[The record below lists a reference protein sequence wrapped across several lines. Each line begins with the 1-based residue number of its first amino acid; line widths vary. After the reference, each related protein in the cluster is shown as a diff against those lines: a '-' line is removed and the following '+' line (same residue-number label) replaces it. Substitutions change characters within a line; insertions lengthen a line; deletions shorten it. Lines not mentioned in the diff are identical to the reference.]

1 MKNILLLKKTLLF
14 VLFFCS
20 SVMTIKAQSSA
31 NVNDVM
37 LQSFGWDVHTQ
48 PSIVAEGGLY
58 NYLNNRAAG
67 YAAAGFNLIWLPP
80 PSKSTG
86 GVGYI
91 PTELFNFTQTSYGSE
106 AQLRTLLTTL
116 NTSSPKIH
124 PMADIVVN
132 HRGGST
138 NWTDFTNPTWD
149 CSSIT
154 NNDEAN
160 FVTITGVRPCGTA
173 DTGEDFN
180 GARDLDHTNI
190 QVQTGV
196 KEYLTRLKALGFD
209 SWRWDVAKGFSAS
222 YFGDYISSSA
232 PYASVG
238 EYWDGNINNLKT
250 WIDGAGKKSAAF
262 DFALYYNTLQP
273 AFNNGNYSV
282 LAGNPGL
289 AGQFGYA
296 DKSVTFVD
304 NHDTFVKAGSFTSN
318 DNIMKA
324 YAYILTHPGIPCVF
338 FPHYHGGTYKKDG
351 VTVVYTANETAIN
364 SILAVRKANGI
375 NAYSSVVVSNSS
387 TFYSATIDNKVTVKI
402 GPGLWNPGTGWVL
415 KASGTDYAIWDK
427 GNVVDVPS
435 LTISQPGGTFTT
447 GTTVNVVL
455 TANNA
460 TSTIYYTTDGTVP
473 TTTSASAIGTKTL
486 AITAN
491 TTLKAF
497 VKNTANVSSSVYTET
512 YTFGTPPTFTVY
524 FKKPTNWNAA
534 VKVYYWTPTG
544 TAPVIT
550 WPGVAMTQDC
560 GDWYKYTFPSTV
572 SATNLLF
579 NDGTLKTADLT
590 ATAGIKYYDNAW
602 LSAEPVDRCPIIAP
616 DFTISQAGGTFTTG
630 STITTVLTANVN
642 TSTIY
647 YTVDGTT
654 PSTTS
659 PSAVGTKTI
668 TITANTTLKAFV
680 KNTTGISSA
689 VKTEVYNFTTPTTF
703 TVYFKKPTNW
713 NAAVKVYYWAPTGTA
728 PVVAW
733 PGVAMTQDCGDWY
746 KYTFPSTVSA
756 TNLIFNDGTLKTAD
770 LTATAGIKYY
780 DNAWL
785 ATEPTNRCPII
796 APDLTIVSAG
806 GTFTAGTTVNVVLTA
821 NVNTSTIYYTLDGT
835 TPTTSSPS
843 AVGAKTLS
851 ITANTTVKA
860 LVINTVGTSS
870 AVKTEVYTFVTVPT
884 LTVYFKP
891 PTTWTGVPKV
901 HYWNAVP
908 AGSVANT
915 TWPGIAM
922 VADVNGFYKYT
933 ITGPTSINLIFNNGS
948 SGTANQT
955 ADLLNKTNGYSYT
968 WGASTAKLSLAKE
981 TLTETT
987 SISIFPNPV
996 SSQLQVSSSSAV
1008 LDYQIL
1014 SINGIMIQAGKA
1026 VNNTIDMSNLNNG
1039 LYFIQIR
1046 FENGQE
1052 YKQKIIKK

>member
-1 MKNILLLKKTLLF
+1 MKNIFTIKKTLLI

-20 SVMTIKAQSSA
+20 FITTVKAQSSS

-48 PSIVAEGGLY
+48 PAVVAEGGLY
-58 NYLNNRAAG
+58 NYLNNRASG
-67 YAAAGFNLIWLPP
+67 YASAGFNLIWLPP

-180 GARDLDHTNI
+180 GARDLDHTNL
-190 QVQTGV
+190 QVQNGI
-196 KEYLTRLKALGFD
+196 KEYLTRLKSLGFD

-222 YFGDYISSSA
+222 YFGNYISAST

-238 EYWDGNINNLKT
+238 EYWDGNITNLKN
-250 WIDGAGKKSAAF
+250 WIDGTGKVSAAF

-273 AFNNGNYSV
+273 AFNSGNYSV

-304 NHDTFVKAGSFTSN
+304 NHDTFVKPGSFTSN

-324 YAYILTHPGIPCVF
+324 YAYILTHPGMPCVF

-351 VTVVYTANETAIN
+351 VTVAYTSNEAAIN
-364 SILAVRKANGI
+364 AILAVRKANGI
-375 NAYSSVVVSNSS
+375 NAYSSVIVSNSS
-387 TFYSATIDNKVTVKI
+387 SFYSATIDNKVAVKI

-415 KASGTDYAIWDK
+415 KTSGTDYAIWDK
-427 GNVVDVPS
+427 GSVIDVPS
-435 LTISQPGGTFTT
+435 LTVSQPGGTFTT
-447 GTTVNVVL
+447 GTTVNVTL

-460 TSTIYYTTDGTVP
+460 TSTIYYTTDGTTP
-473 TTTSASAIGTKTL
+473 TTASTAAVGTTTI
-486 AITAN
+486 AITTN
-491 TTLKAF
+491 KTLKAF
-497 VKNTANVSSSVYTET
+497 VKNIANVSSSIYTET

-524 FKKPTNWNAA
+524 FKKPSNWNSA
-534 VKVYYWTPTG
+534 VKIYYWSPTG
-544 TAPVIT
+544 TAPAVT
-550 WPGVAMTQDC
+550 WPGVAMTNDC
-560 GDWYKYTFPSTV
+560 GDWYKFTFPSTV

-590 ATAGIKYYDNAW
+590 ATAGIKYYDGAW
-602 LSAEPVDRCPIIAP
+602 LAGEPSNRCPIVAP
-616 DFTISQAGGTFTTG
+616 EVTISPIGGTFTTG
-630 STITTVLTANVN
+630 TTVNAVLTANVN

-647 YTVDGTT
+647 YTIDGSTPTT
-654 PSTTS
+654 A
-659 PSAVGTKTI
+659 SASAIGTKTI
-668 TITANTTLKAFV
+668 TISTNTTLKAFV
-680 KNTTGISSA
+680 KNTTETSSA
-689 VKTEVYNFTTPTTF
+689 IKTEVYNFETPTTF
-703 TVYFKKPTNW
+703 TVYFKKPANW
-713 NAAVKVYYWAPTGTA
+713 NSAIKIYYWGTTGTA
-728 PVVAW
+728 TAVTW
-733 PGVAMTQDCGDWY
+733 PGVAMTKDCGDWY
-746 KYTFPSTVSA
+746 KFTFPSTVSA
-756 TNLIFNDGTLKTAD
+756 SNLIFNDGTLKTAD
-770 LTATAGIKYY
+770 LTTTAGIKYY
-780 DNAWL
+780 DGAWL
-785 ATEPTNRCPII
+785 SGEPANRCPVI
-796 APDLTIVSAG
+796 APDLTISPAG
-806 GTFTAGTTVNVVLTA
+806 GSFTTGTTVNTVLTA
-821 NVNTSTIYYTLDGT
+821 NVNTSTIYYTLDGS
-835 TPTTSSPS
+835 TPTTASAS
-843 AVGAKTLS
+843 AVGTITVS
-851 ITANTTVKA
+851 ITTNTILKA
-860 LVINTVGTSS
+860 FVRNTAGTSS
-870 AVKTEVYTFVTVPT
+870 AVKTVNYNFTNVPT

-891 PTTWTGVPKV
+891 PTNWTGAPKV
-901 HYWNAVP
+901 HYWNAIP

-915 TWPGIAM
+915 TWPGITM

-948 SGTANQT
+948 SGAANQT
-955 ADLLNKTNGYSYT
+955 ADLLNKTDGYSYT
-968 WGASTAKLSLAKE
+968 WGTSTAKAGQTKE
-981 TLTETT
+981 LKTEST
-987 SISIFPNPV
+987 SISVYPNPV
-996 SSQLQVSSSSAV
+996 SSQLQVDSNSPV
-1008 LDYQIL
+1008 LDFVIQ
-1014 SINGIMIQAGKA
+1014 SINGIVVQTGKA
-1026 VNNTIDMSNLNNG
+1026 TNNTIDMSNLNNG
-1039 LYFIQIR
+1039 MYIIHIR

-1052 YKQKIIKK
+1052 FKQKIIKK